1 MKTSIQKALIGAFS
15 SVLTAAISIPAAIT
29 LNNQQY
35 QSNSNSMTINIDGE
49 KAVVTAEKYEELIR
63 ENEAMSREIESLEEQ
78 LEETKA
84 NSDSDKQDNR
94 EESTENSSS
103 LQSEKTRLKSLAL
116 VDSVY
121 YELLEPLTDSCGNL
135 YETGYQFDA
144 SNNAYAVYGLQG
156 EYNSFSGMIVCAEQT
171 GSGADMSLMVYKD
184 DELIDT
190 IRDIDKQMETR
201 KIGPYDIG
209 GARRLTIKTSNN
221 GDYPNGWCY
230 LVNAFVE

>member
-35 QSNSNSMTINIDGE
+35 QSNGNSMTININGE

-63 ENEAMSREIESLEEQ
+63 ENEAMSREIETLEEQ
-78 LEETKA
+78 LGETKA

-94 EESTENSSS
+94 EESIENSFS
-103 LQSEKTRLKSLAL
+103 LQSERTRLKSLAL
-116 VDSVY
+116 VDSVS
-121 YELLEPLTDSCGNL
+121 YELLEPLMDSYGNL
-135 YETGYQFDA
+135 YEIGYQFDA

-156 EYNSFSGMIVCAEQT
+156 EYSSFSGMIVCAEQT
-171 GSGADMSLMVYKD
+171 GSGADMSLIVYKD

-190 IRDIDKQMETR
+190 IRGIDKQMEP
-201 KIGPYDIG
+201 KEIGPYDIE

-230 LVNAFVE
+230 LINAFVE